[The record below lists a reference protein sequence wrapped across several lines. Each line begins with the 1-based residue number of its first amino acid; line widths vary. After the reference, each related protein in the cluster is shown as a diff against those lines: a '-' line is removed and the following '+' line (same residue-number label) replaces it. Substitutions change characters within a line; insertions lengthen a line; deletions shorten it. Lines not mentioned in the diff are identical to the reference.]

1 MRKTG
6 TSTIQRLAA
15 ASILLLLTVG
25 CNSSNNLLLGEVRA
39 MLGSHRVRVT
49 DCYKTS
55 VPPVTQMG
63 GEPRIYRFKPCRDA
77 DIAIRGEELLVNGR
91 SYGKLQPNDSV
102 LVDHGVVSTQRP
114 AGQPR

>member
-1 MRKTG
+1 
-6 TSTIQRLAA
+6 
-15 ASILLLLTVG
+15 
-25 CNSSNNLLLGEVRA
+25 

-102 LVDHGVVSTQRP
+102 LVDHGVVSTQRL

>member
-1 MRKTG
+1 MKRKG
-6 TSTIQRLAA
+6 NSTIQRLSAA
-15 ASILLLLTVG
+15 YVLLLLAVG
-25 CNSSNNLLLGEVRA
+25 CSRSNNIMLGEVRA
-39 MLGSHRVRVT
+39 VLGSHAVRVT
-49 DCYKTS
+49 DCYRTS

-114 AGQPR
+114 DGQQR